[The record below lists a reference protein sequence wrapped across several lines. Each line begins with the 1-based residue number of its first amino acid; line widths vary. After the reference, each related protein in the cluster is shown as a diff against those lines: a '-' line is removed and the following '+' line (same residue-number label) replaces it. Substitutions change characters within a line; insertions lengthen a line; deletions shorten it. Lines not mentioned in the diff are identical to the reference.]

1 MGVDYYNMLK
11 VSRNASDENLKKAYR
26 RLAMRWHPDK
36 NPNNKKE
43 AESKFKQISQAYDVL
58 SDPQKRQI
66 YDLYGADALL
76 SGDIPENYS
85 TTAPPPAPPSS
96 SGSSNRY
103 YHHSQQEQHHP
114 TANAATPPPP
124 PMPASSSSS
133 RNQNST
139 YQPRDPDEI
148 YNEFFGGP
156 DGNKTKSSKKAPVLE
171 NKLPCKLEDLYL
183 GAKRKVKIS
192 KSVLDE
198 SGKPVIKEEVLTI
211 DITPGWKK
219 GTKITFP
226 EKGHQASRG
235 VAPGDLT
242 FVIDERPHALYKR
255 DGNDLLVN
263 QRISLL
269 EALTGKTLSFT
280 SLDGRNLQYQVTD
293 IVKPG
298 YEMVIP
304 NEGMPISREPGKK
317 GNLRVKFDVK
327 FPAILTPEQKSSLK
341 RVLAG

>member
-76 SGDIPENYS
+76 SGDIPSDYNDNN
-85 TTAPPPAPPSS
+85 TTPPSS
-96 SGSSNRY
+96 SSNNRY
-103 YHHSQQEQHHP
+103 YYHHQHP
-114 TANAATPPPP
+114 TANAAAPPPP
-124 PMPASSSSS
+124 PPPASSSSS
-133 RNQNST
+133 SSNPRQNST

-148 YNEFFGGP
+148 YNEFFGGS
-156 DGNKTKSSKKAPVLE
+156 DGGNNNNNAKSSRKAPVLE

-198 SGKPVIKEEVLTI
+198 SGKPVTEEEILTI

-242 FVIDERPHALYKR
+242 FVIDERPHSLYKR
-255 DGNDLLVN
+255 DGNDLIVN
-263 QRISLL
+263 QRITLL

-280 SLDGRNLQYQVTD
+280 SLDGRNLQYHVTD

-317 GNLRVKFDVK
+317 GNLRVKFNVT
-327 FPAILTPEQKSSLK
+327 FPSILTPEQKSSLK

>member
-76 SGDIPENYS
+76 SGDIPDSYNS
-85 TTAPPPAPPSS
+85 TPPPPPPPSS
-96 SGSSNRY
+96 SSNRY
-103 YHHSQQEQHHP
+103 YHHSQQQHHP
-114 TANAATPPPP
+114 TANATPPPP
-124 PMPASSSSS
+124 PPPASSSSN
-133 RNQNST
+133 RQNST

-148 YNEFFGGP
+148 YNEFFGGS
-156 DGNKTKSSKKAPVLE
+156 DGGAKNNNTKTSKKAPVLE

-198 SGKPVIKEEVLTI
+198 SGKPVTKEEVLTI

-263 QRISLL
+263 QRISLV